1 MFGGRSFCFLGCVTR
16 FLETRFRFFPKL
28 STKTKS
34 GTILMYLGP
43 QLVHIHCMRR
53 ARALKSVVH
62 RRVHFISVSVVFLVI
77 YFWDLS
83 FVIFKSAL
91 LLLATIR
98 GSASS

>member
-1 MFGGRSFCFLGCVTR
+1 M
-16 FLETRFRFFPKL
+16 RFRFLPKL

-43 QLVHIHCMRR
+43 QLVNVHCMRR
-53 ARALKSVVH
+53 VRALKSIVH
-62 RRVHFISVSVVFLVI
+62 RRVHFISVSVVSPLI
-77 YFWDLS
+77 YFWNLS
-83 FVIFKSAL
+83 FAFFKSAL

>member
-1 MFGGRSFCFLGCVTR
+1 M
-16 FLETRFRFFPKL
+16 RFRFLPKL

-43 QLVHIHCMRR
+43 QLVHVHCMRR
-53 ARALKSVVH
+53 ARTLKSVVH
-62 RRVHFISVSVVFLVI
+62 RRVYFISVSVGSPLI
-77 YFWDLS
+77 YFWNLS
-83 FVIFKSAL
+83 FAFFKSAL

>member
-1 MFGGRSFCFLGCVTR
+1 MRFCFL
-16 FLETRFRFFPKL
+16 PKL

-62 RRVHFISVSVVFLVI
+62 RRVHFISVSVVSSFT
-77 YFWDLS
+77 FGTFSLS
-83 FVIFKSAL
+83 SFKSEL
-91 LLLATIR
+91 LLLATVR